1 MVVDEED
8 QMQRETDQQW
18 KDEWHRATEQRGKH
32 QRSRGEEQRMETPE
46 GDP

>member
-18 KDEWHRATEQRGKH
+18 KDEWHRATEQRGKR

>member
-8 QMQRETDQQW
+8 HMQRETDQQW